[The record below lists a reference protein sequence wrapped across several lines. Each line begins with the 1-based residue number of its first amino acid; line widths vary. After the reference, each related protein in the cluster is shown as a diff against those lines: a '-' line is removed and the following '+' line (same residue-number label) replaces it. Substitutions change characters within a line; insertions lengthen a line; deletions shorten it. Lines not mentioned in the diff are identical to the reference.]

1 MEFTDSERGL
11 IGTLD
16 PNGVI
21 KNLQMR
27 NCSMK
32 MSGGSIYGY
41 GFFFGVSNGI
51 ENSTDRS
58 SISNCSSVDNLLI
71 IDCTTHKHTGGI
83 GGLIFATNAVNCVTT
98 NLKVLH
104 INTNFNEYSG
114 VSFLG
119 GVFGTICTL
128 SFFFLF
134 FFFSFFFL
142 F

>member
-32 MSGGSIYGY
+32 MSGEYVYGY
-41 GFFFGVSNGI
+41 GFFFGVSNAF

-71 IDCTTHKHTGGI
+71 INGTVFRDTGGI
-83 GGLIFATNAVNCVTT
+83 GGKLNATNAVNCVTT

-104 INTNFNEYSG
+104 INTFGSEYSS
-114 VSFLG
+114 VSYLG
-119 GVFGTICTL
+119 GLFGLICN
-128 SFFFLF
+128 FFL
-134 FFFSFFFL
+134 L
-142 F
+142 